1 MPAWRTSSSS
11 PSPVLKSLVLHSTR
25 PITSSAAN
33 GSLSPLSASSTA
45 ATFRRTCVPRSAAK
59 TAAASVEDTA
69 APSRSAVVQ
78 PRPMKAWAASATT
91 PAVSEHAERGQQA
104 GRAERAHHLR
114 ALGQEAALEQDDH
127 QRDRARVARERGV
140 VELDPAGPVLA
151 EEHAEAE
158 EHEQRRSPEPV
169 DEARGDRAHEEHHG
183 RDDEWLGDVQLCC
196 SSRAGVHA
204 SCRAGGRGG
213 TGGPRPPRS
222 TSLRRDE

>member
-1 MPAWRTSSSS
+1 MP
-11 PSPVLKSLVLHSTR
+11 KSLVLHSTR

-104 GRAERAHHLR
+104 RRAERAHHLR
-114 ALGQEAALEQDDH
+114 ALGQEPALEQDDH

-140 VELDPAGPVLA
+140 VELDPARPVLA

-183 RDDEWLGDVQLCC
+183 RDDEWLGDVQLCAPPVLA
-196 SSRAGVHA
+196 SAHHAGPAGAAVRAGP
-204 SCRAGGRGG
+204 
-213 TGGPRPPRS
+213 GPS
-222 TSLRRDE
+222 IH